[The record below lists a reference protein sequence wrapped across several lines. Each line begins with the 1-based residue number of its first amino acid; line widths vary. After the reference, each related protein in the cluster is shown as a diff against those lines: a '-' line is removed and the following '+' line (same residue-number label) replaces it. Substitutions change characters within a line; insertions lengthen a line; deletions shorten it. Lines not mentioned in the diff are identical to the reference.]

1 MEAHATP
8 DDLQILQS
16 RRLVSY
22 KAIRAMLVTRG
33 GFEPMKSIAAR
44 GEVGRNSG
52 NAWRCM
58 QYSVEAKLLGF
69 SSGRSWGTSVWLV
82 LLGEG
87 LMCTNLRSLVIVCL
101 VVGF

>member
-1 MEAHATP
+1 MEAHATL

-33 GFEPMKSIAAR
+33 GSEPLKSVTAC
-44 GEVGRNSG
+44 GEVCQNSD

-58 QYSVEAKLLGF
+58 RHSVEARLLGF

>member
-1 MEAHATP
+1 M
-8 DDLQILQS
+8 
-16 RRLVSY
+16 SY

-33 GFEPMKSIAAR
+33 GFEPVKSISAR

-52 NAWRCM
+52 SAKRCM
-58 QYSVEAKLLGF
+58 QYSVEARLLGF
-69 SSGRSWGTSVWLV
+69 SSRRSWGTSVWLV

-87 LMCTNLRSLVIVCL
+87 LMCTNLRSLITVCL